1 MELSP
6 MNTLTAK
13 KSIQKACSLKFAAL
27 ALGSALILTGCAGD
41 PPSEQMAVT
50 QSAVNEAVSGG
61 GNQYAPLE
69 TKSAQDKWTQAQT
82 ALNEKNYEKAK
93 QLAEQAEWDARLATR
108 KTQAAKA
115 DAALQDAQ
123 KSIQQIREEGMIN
136 GELQQKQNQRQQ

>member
-1 MELSP
+1 MSSFIKKLQKNSIRSALPLGSVVLLS
-6 MNTLTAK
+6 
-13 KSIQKACSLKFAAL
+13 AAL
-27 ALGSALILTGCAGD
+27 LTGCAGN
-41 PPSEQMAVT
+41 PPTAQMAVT

-82 ALNEKNYEKAK
+82 ALNAEDYEQAK

-136 GELQQKQNQRQQ
+136 SELQQKRLPHRY